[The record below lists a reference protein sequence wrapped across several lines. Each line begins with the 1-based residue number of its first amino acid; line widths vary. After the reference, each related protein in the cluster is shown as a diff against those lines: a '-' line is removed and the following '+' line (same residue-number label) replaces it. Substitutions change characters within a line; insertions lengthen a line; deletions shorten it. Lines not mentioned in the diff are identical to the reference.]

1 MKEMLALYA
10 RYNAWANKRIIDTML
25 ALPIRSMTIE
35 SEGSFPSLRDTALH
49 IWSAEYM
56 WLQRLKHIPDPI
68 RVQDLFVGVNR
79 ELCNNWQR
87 TSQDIMVYVEAV
99 DDETLKKT
107 ISFNDRQGNPYTLA
121 VHDIL
126 HHVFNHSTFHRGQL
140 VNQLRFAGATEIPWT
155 DLSAYVAMNRSR

>member
-10 RYNAWANKRIIDTML
+10 GYNAWANKRIIDTML
-25 ALPIRSMTIE
+25 ALPIRSMAIE
-35 SEGSFPSLRDTALH
+35 SEGSFPSLRDTTLH
-49 IWSAEYM
+49 IWSAEYL

-68 RVQDLFVGVNR
+68 RVQGLFVGVNR

-87 TSQDIMVYVEAV
+87 TSEDIVAYVNNI
-99 DDETLKKT
+99 DEESLKKT
-107 ISFNDRQGNPYTLA
+107 ISFKDMQGNPYTIM
-121 VHDIL
+121 VCDIL

-155 DLSAYVAMNRSR
+155 DFVGYAAINRSN